1 MQTALVLFQ
10 QGELRRACL
19 DVLRKADKP
28 LTSRQIAERIIQLEG
43 NDPQDRRLSIDMI
56 KRVGKSLKLLRQ
68 QGLASSARKASGGF
82 VWGIVRD

>member
-1 MQTALVLFQ
+1 MLFQ

-28 LTSRQIAERIIQLEG
+28 LTFRQMAETIIQLEG

-56 KRVGKSLKLLRQ
+56 KRVGKSLKLLSE
-68 QGLASSARKASGGF
+68 QGLASRARDAPGSFAWELLGN
-82 VWGIVRD
+82 